1 MLVTCA
7 VQFCKENSNGG
18 YEILGKQQYFYN
30 FPKEFAVL
38 GRIAKTRNTEC
49 QLGEPSEDYKQYC
62 KNNNI
67 EL

>member
-38 GRIAKTRNTEC
+38 GRIAKTRNTK
-49 QLGEPSEDYKQYC
+49 Y
-62 KNNNI
+62 
-67 EL
+67 